1 MAGAPVTLLFTD
13 LANSTE
19 LLHRVGDEQA
29 QRILRA
35 HRHVLQEAIAS
46 HGGGGAKWLGDG
58 LMTPFASVA
67 DAVRCAIAMQQQARR
82 PAAGERLGLRIGLH
96 VGEALPDEDDYV
108 GSAVVLARRLC
119 EHAAAEQ
126 ILCSGLVVELLR
138 GRQAF
143 RFAAV
148 GALALKGFDDAVP
161 AYEVAYE
168 PEDAAA
174 RLAQTPFTGRTAEV
188 ARLTHRLDEARGG
201 RGGDVLVMGEPGIGK
216 TRMVEEF
223 AERVRAHGTLVL
235 WGRCYE
241 GEAGRPYGPFAE
253 AIGEY
258 VRTAAPEALE
268 ADLGPWTAPLGRLVP
283 VVRGRLPDV
292 AEPAPLE
299 PYEERVRLLDAVT
312 QFLLALAARVP
323 VVLVLDDLH
332 WADTGTVALLRHVAR
347 FAPRARLLVLGTY
360 RDVDVDRQHPLA
372 EALGTLPRET
382 RYEHVGLTGL
392 DRPAVQA
399 LLEAIAEARVEPAL
413 AEAVARETSGNPFFI
428 REVLLH
434 LLEEG
439 ALARDGGTWRAA
451 AG

>member
-96 VGEALPDEDDYV
+96 VGAGLPDEDDYV
-108 GSAVVLARRLC
+108 GTPGVLAPRLR
-119 EHAAAEQ
+119 ERATAGQ
-126 ILCSGLVVELLR
+126 ILCSGVVVELLR
-138 GRQAF
+138 SRQAF

-148 GALALKGFDDAVP
+148 GALALKGFPDSVA

-174 RLAQTPFTGRTAEV
+174 RLGQTPFTGRTAEL
-188 ARLTHRLDEARGG
+188 ARLAHRLEEARSG
-201 RGGDVLVMGEPGIGK
+201 RGGVVLVMGEPGIGK
-216 TRMVEEF
+216 TRTLEEF
-223 AERVRAHGTLVL
+223 AERGRAQGTLVL

-241 GEAGRPYGPFAE
+241 GESGRPYGPFAE

-258 VRTAAPEALE
+258 ARTATAEMLE
-268 ADLGPWTAPLGRLVP
+268 ADLGLGAAPLGRLVP
-283 VVRGRLPDV
+283 G
-292 AEPAPLE
+292 
-299 PYEERVRLLDAVT
+299 
-312 QFLLALAARVP
+312 
-323 VVLVLDDLH
+323 
-332 WADTGTVALLRHVAR
+332 LR
-347 FAPRARLLVLGTY
+347 
-360 RDVDVDRQHPLA
+360 
-372 EALGTLPRET
+372 E
-382 RYEHVGLTGL
+382 
-392 DRPAVQA
+392 
-399 LLEAIAEARVEPAL
+399 
-413 AEAVARETSGNPFFI
+413 
-428 REVLLH
+428 
-434 LLEEG
+434 
-439 ALARDGGTWRAA
+439 
-451 AG
+451 